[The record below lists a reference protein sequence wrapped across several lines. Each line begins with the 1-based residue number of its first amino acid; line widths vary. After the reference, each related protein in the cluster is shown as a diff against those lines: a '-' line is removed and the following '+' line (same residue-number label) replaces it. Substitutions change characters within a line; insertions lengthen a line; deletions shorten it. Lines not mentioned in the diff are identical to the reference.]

1 MRSISICGSVATLH
15 GANCRS
21 ACVGRNSLRLPC
33 EINADSLGAYSCHWR
48 MHKLHMKTNGRRM
61 KAMRTNARWLFG
73 GDGRSSDA
81 RLERSESAN
90 EDILIFYFQMDLQ
103 TRIQYA
109 LNIEQFDVAK
119 QLREKL
125 TEIETEIIRQR
136 EAKRGSSKTE
146 AQDKALNLLRVR
158 ADLQKAIDSENY
170 ALAAGLRDEIAKLEA
185 ESLAVS
191 AKALAYQ
198 NVKYAFRLGQ
208 KVRHKV
214 HGEYFH
220 TSKFHLILKFV
231 PSCTPVE
238 GYRGV
243 ICGMDPVCCESK
255 SWMETANVEKLS
267 KGPNQPF
274 YQVLVDVYVDPEL
287 LVAYVA
293 EENLSAAEESEKG
306 RFDHPYIEFL
316 FYGEDTAGDFIPVKQ
331 LREKYDQPRYEASED
346 ENDDDGDTNS

>member
-1 MRSISICGSVATLH
+1 MQSIFACGSIASPHGH
-15 GANCRS
+15 GAGCRPS
-21 ACVGRNSLRLPC
+21 CPVVDDMTLLYKINSS
-33 EINADSLGAYSCHWR
+33 IYGAYSWR
-48 MHKLHMKTNGRRM
+48 WCVKKLHMRTNRRKM
-61 KAMRTNARWLFG
+61 DTTVRTNARWLFG
-73 GDGRSSDA
+73 GDGRSSSNA
-81 RLERSESAN
+81 RLERSEAAN
-90 EDILIFYFQMDLQ
+90 EDILIFYFQLDLQ

-146 AQDKALNLLRVR
+146 AQDKAINLLRVR

-170 ALAAGLRDEIAKLEA
+170 ALAAELRDEVAKLEA

-191 AKALAYQ
+191 VKALAYQ

-214 HGEYFH
+214 HG
-220 TSKFHLILKFV
+220 
-231 PSCTPVE
+231 
-238 GYRGV
+238 YRGV
-243 ICGMDPVCCESK
+243 ICGLDPVCCESK

-274 YQVLVDVYVDPEL
+274 YQV
-287 LVAYVA
+287 
-293 EENLSAAEESEKG
+293 NAA
-306 RFDHPYIEFL
+306 
-316 FYGEDTAGDFIPVKQ
+316 
-331 LREKYDQPRYEASED
+331 
-346 ENDDDGDTNS
+346 

>member
-1 MRSISICGSVATLH
+1 
-15 GANCRS
+15 
-21 ACVGRNSLRLPC
+21 
-33 EINADSLGAYSCHWR
+33 
-48 MHKLHMKTNGRRM
+48 MHKLHMTTNGRRM

-158 ADLQKAIDSENY
+158 DSHYLKCNFVFSFCCSADLQKAIDSENY

-214 HGEYFH
+214 H
-220 TSKFHLILKFV
+220 
-231 PSCTPVE
+231 

-316 FYGEDTAGDFIPVKQ
+316 FYGEDTAGDFIPIKQ

>member
-1 MRSISICGSVATLH
+1 MQAISICGSVASTH
-15 GANCRS
+15 GANCR
-21 ACVGRNSLRLPC
+21 AAFLAKNDLAPPC
-33 EINADSLGAYSCHWR
+33 EVNSVSHGAHSWR
-48 MHKLHMKTNGRRM
+48 WHAHKLHMRTDSRRM
-61 KAMRTNARWLFG
+61 NTTIRTNARWLFG

-81 RLERSESAN
+81 RLERSEAAN
-90 EDILIFYFQMDLQ
+90 EDILIFYFQLDLQ

-119 QLREKL
+119 QMREKL

-158 ADLQKAIDSENY
+158 ADLQKAINSENY
-170 ALAAGLRDEIAKLEA
+170 ALAAGLRDEIAKLET

-198 NVKYAFRLGQ
+198 NVKYVFRLGQ

-214 HGEYFH
+214 HG
-220 TSKFHLILKFV
+220 
-231 PSCTPVE
+231 
-238 GYRGV
+238 YRAV

-316 FYGEDTAGDFIPVKQ
+316 FFGEDTAGDFIPIKQ
-331 LREKYDQPRYEASED
+331 LREKYDQPRYEASGD
-346 ENDDDGDTNS
+346 ENDDDGNTDS

>member
-1 MRSISICGSVATLH
+1 MQSIFACGSIASPHGH
-15 GANCRS
+15 GAGCRPS
-21 ACVGRNSLRLPC
+21 CPVVDDMTLLYKINSS
-33 EINADSLGAYSCHWR
+33 IYGAYSWR
-48 MHKLHMKTNGRRM
+48 WCVKKLHMRTNRRKM
-61 KAMRTNARWLFG
+61 DTTVRTNARWLFG
-73 GDGRSSDA
+73 GDGRSSSNA
-81 RLERSESAN
+81 RLERSEAAN
-90 EDILIFYFQMDLQ
+90 EDILIFYFQLDLQ

-146 AQDKALNLLRVR
+146 AQDKAINLLRVR

-170 ALAAGLRDEIAKLEA
+170 ALAAELRDEVAKLEA

-191 AKALAYQ
+191 VKALAYQ

-214 HGEYFH
+214 HG
-220 TSKFHLILKFV
+220 
-231 PSCTPVE
+231 
-238 GYRGV
+238 YRGV
-243 ICGMDPVCCESK
+243 ICGLDPVCCESK

-274 YQVLVDVYVDPEL
+274 YQVLVDVYADPEL

-293 EENLSAAEESEKG
+293 EENIAAAEESEKG

-316 FYGEDTAGDFIPVKQ
+316 FFGEDTAGDFIPVKQ
-331 LREKYDQPRYEASED
+331 LREKYDQPRYEASGDED
-346 ENDDDGDTNS
+346 EDDDDGNTDS

>member
-1 MRSISICGSVATLH
+1 MQGISLCGSVASTH
-15 GANCRS
+15 GANCRG
-21 ACVGRNSLRLPC
+21 ACVARKGLRLPC
-33 EINADSLGAYSCHWR
+33 DINAVSHGAYSCHWR
-48 MHKLHMKTNGRRM
+48 MHKLHTNANSRRM
-61 KAMRTNARWLFG
+61 NATVRTNARWLFG

-158 ADLQKAIDSENY
+158 ADLQNAIDGENY
-170 ALAAGLRDEIAKLEA
+170 ALAASLRDEIAKLEA

-198 NVKYAFRLGQ
+198 NVKYEFRLGQ

-214 HGEYFH
+214 H
-220 TSKFHLILKFV
+220 
-231 PSCTPVE
+231 

-267 KGPNQPF
+267 NGPNQPF

-316 FYGEDTAGDFIPVKQ
+316 FYGEDTAGDFIPIKQ
-331 LREKYDQPRYEASED
+331 LREKYDQPRYEASDD